1 MRLALY
7 WKMVLGFG
15 VIVVAMLAVYAAILF
30 SQYDVYTSVTTS
42 VATNI
47 VAIENAQHL
56 RTLLFEEERQARK
69 YLVARDAT
77 YGRLFLNARAR
88 SRARLDSLARAVQGR
103 NERLA
108 FLEFRRGHNWIGEAV
123 RDRVRGSDAASVA
136 VADTM
141 QVLQKHLDN
150 IIRLNQSAIARTVAD
165 VETRTADAVS
175 VAILLLC
182 CALAATISVAFFIT
196 RSVTRPLALLRHG
209 TQRIARGEYV
219 HVPVHARDELGALTE
234 AFNAMSDRLKKTEDY
249 KADMMQ
255 QISHEL
261 RTPLQAMHAAYYMLA
276 EQIAGP
282 INERQRALL
291 TNIRDNVDALSAFSN
306 QFLDLTRIEE
316 GMMEFRR
323 QPVDLLS
330 IITPII
336 NNARVTAMQKEIT
349 IGLAA
354 QSLPPVP
361 ADPDKFATVLNN
373 LLNNA
378 VKFTPRGGNITVTLT
393 PCETGVRVAV
403 KDSGIGI
410 DADDLPK
417 LFTKFFQ
424 ARNASKA
431 DVKGT
436 GVGLALVKAI
446 VDGHGGK
453 VYASSTLGVGSTF
466 TVELPSAVMAGGA

>member
-1 MRLALY
+1 VKLTLY

-30 SQYDVYTSVTTS
+30 SQYDVYTTVTTS

-47 VAIENAQHL
+47 VAIENAQQL

-69 YLVARDAT
+69 YLVARDAM
-77 YGRLFLNARAR
+77 YGRLFLNARAQ
-88 SRARLDSLARAVQGR
+88 SRARLDSLARVVQGR
-103 NERLA
+103 NERLE

-123 RDRVRGSDAASVA
+123 RDRARSTDNASVA

-141 QVLQKHLDN
+141 QILHKRLDRL
-150 IIRLNQSAIARTVAD
+150 IRLNQSAIARTVAD
-165 VETRTADAVS
+165 VETRTASAVS
-175 VAILLLC
+175 GAILLLC
-182 CALAATISVAFFIT
+182 CALVATISVAFLIT
-196 RSVTRPLALLRHG
+196 RSVTRPLALLRKG
-209 TQRIARGEYV
+209 TERIARGEYV
-219 HVPVHARDELGALTE
+219 HVPVHARDELGTLTE
-234 AFNAMSDRLKKTEDY
+234 AFNTMSDRLKKTEDY
-249 KADMMQ
+249 KAEMMQ

-316 GMMEFRR
+316 GMMEFQR

-336 NNARVTAMQKEIT
+336 NNARITAMQKEIT

-354 QSLPPVP
+354 QTLPPVP

-393 PCETGVRVAV
+393 PCDNGVRVAV

-424 ARNASKA
+424 AKNASKA

-466 TVELPSAVMAGGA
+466 TVELPSAVKAGGA

>member
-1 MRLALY
+1 M
-7 WKMVLGFG
+7 
-15 VIVVAMLAVYAAILF
+15 
-30 SQYDVYTSVTTS
+30 
-42 VATNI
+42 
-47 VAIENAQHL
+47 
-56 RTLLFEEERQARK
+56 
-69 YLVARDAT
+69 
-77 YGRLFLNARAR
+77 
-88 SRARLDSLARAVQGR
+88 
-103 NERLA
+103 
-108 FLEFRRGHNWIGEAV
+108 
-123 RDRVRGSDAASVA
+123 SVA
-136 VADTM
+136 V
-141 QVLQKHLDN
+141 V
-150 IIRLNQSAIARTVAD
+150 
-165 VETRTADAVS
+165 
-175 VAILLLC
+175 LLC
-182 CALAATISVAFFIT
+182 CALLATISVAFLIT
-196 RSVTRPLALLRHG
+196 RSVTRPLTLLRKG
-209 TQRIARGEYV
+209 TERIARGEYV
-219 HVPVHARDELGALTE
+219 HVPVHARDELGVLTE
-234 AFNAMSDRLKKTEDY
+234 AFNSMSDRLKKTEDY
-249 KADMMQ
+249 KAEMMQ

-330 IITPII
+330 IITPVI

-424 ARNASKA
+424 ARSAGKVS
-431 DVKGT
+431 VKGT
-436 GVGLALVKAI
+436 GIGLALVKGI
-446 VDGHGGK
+446 VEGHGGT
-453 VYASSTLGVGSTF
+453 VSVRSSPGAGSTF
-466 TVELPSAVMAGGA
+466 AVELPANGGTVTAVEKRRPAEK